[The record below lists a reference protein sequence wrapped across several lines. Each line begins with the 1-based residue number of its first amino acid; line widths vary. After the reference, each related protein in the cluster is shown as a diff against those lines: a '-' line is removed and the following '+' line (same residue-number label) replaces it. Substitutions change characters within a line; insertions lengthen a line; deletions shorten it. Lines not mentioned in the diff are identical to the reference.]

1 MLVDKIIS
9 CYIILVN
16 TIDNRSEEYMQA
28 RRAAR
33 ELAFILFS
41 QFDKKITNYSK
52 DDLEDI
58 ILKSV
63 RILTSSA
70 SDELKITVGALLE
83 MKDQIDTY
91 EADHEINLV
100 RPMGVANLPVPIPMT
115 SDMSGRIE
123 EMIDI
128 AEKALLALEIAEFA
142 TLDSQNEVK
151 NYTIAIAEFF
161 QKNYKEVDELIQKY
175 AKNWNLERLVK
186 MDRDILRIAIVELL
200 YVKDAP
206 MKVVVDEALELA
218 KKYSTDDSSAFIN
231 GILAKV
237 IVDYGLS

>member
-1 MLVDKIIS
+1 
-9 CYIILVN
+9 
-16 TIDNRSEEYMQA
+16 MQA

-52 DDLEDI
+52 SDLEDI

-63 RILTSSA
+63 RILTSNA
-70 SDELKITVGALLE
+70 SDELKIALGALVD
-83 MKDQIDTY
+83 MRDKIDTY
-91 EADHEINLV
+91 EAEHETNLN
-100 RPMGVANLPVPIPMT
+100 RPIGVANIPVPLPMT
-115 SDMSGRIE
+115 SDMTGRIN

-128 AEKALLALEIAEFA
+128 AEKAMLALEIAEFT

-151 NYTIAIAEFF
+151 EYAIEIAEAF
-161 QKNYKEVDELIQKY
+161 QKNHKEIDDIIQKH
-175 AKNWNLERLVK
+175 ARNWDLQRLVK
-186 MDRDILRIAIVELL
+186 MDKDILRIAIVELL
-200 YVKDAP
+200 YIKDAP

-218 KKYSTDDSSAFIN
+218 KKYSTDDSSSFIN

-237 IVDYGLS
+237 IVENGLQ